1 MRHLG
6 QITSPRR
13 VSRALLSVTSSL
25 PFALFALF
33 TLFASALSAETIYFY
48 QRGYVSGGEGA
59 STTLTD
65 AAVAAFREDHPGVDI
80 HVVGLPWSREG
91 DLKLRAVLLNRR
103 KIDVFRLA
111 HDELPGFIPTRG
123 TLLSPIDPHL
133 TDADRDDISPGAL
146 DALTYNGDIMAW
158 PLWSTAI
165 PLLAN
170 AEILAERGIKP
181 PDDRPWSWPE
191 FLDALERTTFTRDD
205 GANVY
210 GFTAAARPPLFEWS
224 PLLFAHAGPLFPD
237 TDPTAIGGELSLAP
251 NLEQA
256 LAAVA
261 ELKSLSVVPPSFGT
275 DDQHAAQQQFLDG
288 RAAFILSTP
297 GFIRALAARDFPY
310 DILQPPTGAWGE
322 PITTGALGCFAV
334 VDQPDD
340 PERTA
345 AAHAFAKYL
354 TSSKI
359 AEDVPGW
366 YLAPPVRRSVESFAN
381 DPTYEGLMPVV
392 RTSVYM
398 TPPGGPG
405 FVGATVVPKFQAV
418 LIGALSPDDAIA
430 DIRAAWD
437 RSTLR

>member
-1 MRHLG
+1 MRVRPL
-6 QITSPRR
+6 S
-13 VSRALLSVTSSL
+13 ALPASFSVTEGGRRLARLSL
-25 PFALFALF
+25 FTLLALFAP
-33 TLFASALSAETIYFY
+33 SLSAQTLTFY
-48 QRGYVSGGEGA
+48 QRGYVAGGEGA

-65 AAVAAFREDHPGVDI
+65 AAVAAFRENHPEIDI

-133 TDADRDDISPGAL
+133 TDADRDDIGPGAL
-146 DALTYNGDIMAW
+146 EALTYNGDIMAW

-170 AEILAERGIKP
+170 AEILARRGIEP
-181 PDDRPWSWPE
+181 PADRPWTWTE
-191 FLDALERTTFTRDD
+191 FLDALQEATFTGAD
-205 GANVY
+205 GSNVY

-251 NLEQA
+251 NLEDA

-261 ELKSLSVVPPSFGT
+261 ELKTLGVVSPSFGT
-275 DDQHAAQQQFLDG
+275 DDQTAAQQQFLDG

-297 GFIRALAARDFPY
+297 GFIRSLAAREFPY
-310 DILQPPTGAWGE
+310 RILQPPTGAWGE

-334 VDQPDD
+334 VEQPED

-354 TSSKI
+354 TSAEI
-359 AEDVPGW
+359 ADDVPGW
-366 YLAPPVRRSVESFAN
+366 YLAPPVRQSVESFAN
-381 DPTYEGLMPVV
+381 DPTYAGLMPVV
-392 RTSVYM
+392 RSSVYM

-405 FVGATVVPKFQAV
+405 FLGSRVIPKFQAV
-418 LIGALSPDDAIA
+418 LIGALPPDEAIE
-430 DIRAAWD
+430 DIRAAWR
-437 RSTLR
+437 RSALR

>member
-1 MRHLG
+1 MHLKLRFV
-6 QITSPRR
+6 QVVLI
-13 VSRALLSVTSSL
+13 AILSSL
-25 PFALFALF
+25 
-33 TLFASALSAETIYFY
+33 TLLNAGESFGQSITFY
-48 QRGYVSGGEGA
+48 QRGYVAGGEGA

-65 AAVAAFREDHPGVDI
+65 AAVAAFRADHPGIDI

-146 DALTYNGDIMAW
+146 AALTYNGDIMAW

-170 AEILAERGIKP
+170 AEILAERGIEP
-181 PDDRPWSWPE
+181 PTGRPWTWPE
-191 FLDALERTTFTRDD
+191 FLDALQQATFTASD
-205 GANVY
+205 GSKVY

-251 NLEQA
+251 NLENA
-256 LAAVA
+256 LAEVA
-261 ELKSLSVVPPSFGT
+261 ELKALGVVPASFGT
-275 DDQHAAQQQFLDG
+275 DDQHAAQQQFLEG

-310 DILQPPTGAWGE
+310 RILQPPTGAWGQ

-334 VDQPDD
+334 VDQPED

-354 TSSKI
+354 TSAEI
-359 AEDVPGW
+359 ADDVPGW
-366 YLAPPVRRSVESFAN
+366 YLAPPVRASVGSFAE
-381 DPTYEGLMPVV
+381 DPTYAGLMSVV
-392 RTSVYM
+392 RSSVYM

-405 FVGATVVPKFQAV
+405 FVGTTLIPKFQAA
-418 LIGALSPDDAIA
+418 LIGAVRPAEAIE
-430 DIRAAWD
+430 DIRAAWK
-437 RSTLR
+437 RSALR